1 MDQKMK
7 NQYTYVPFNDEDE
20 NSKDFLSETQ
30 GYNNSSKAK
39 KGSAKKTKKR
49 GGRKRSNAKNPEE

>member
-1 MDQKMK
+1 MK

-49 GGRKRSNAKNPEE
+49 GGRKRSNAKNSEE